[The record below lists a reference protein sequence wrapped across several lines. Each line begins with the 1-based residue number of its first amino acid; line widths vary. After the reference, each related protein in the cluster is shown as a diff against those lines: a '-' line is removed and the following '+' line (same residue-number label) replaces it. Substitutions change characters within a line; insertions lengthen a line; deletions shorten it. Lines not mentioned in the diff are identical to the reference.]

1 MAQLSVADPPL
12 TLVPR
17 RPGPTRPERHR
28 PDHLVADDLH
38 RPVRLERRQ
47 RDHQLWGGR
56 LRSHRVHQCTPTL
69 PRPISLPMLR
79 VLLLTSS
86 PGPQRYVSPR
96 RIHTLLRGYHAVSQC
111 ERDERAAGVRARPDG
126 QWGVCDPK
134 WVQSSEDR
142 SAQIS
147 VHLPPSALPLFPSPG
162 PCLLV
167 RLGASGVTALT
178 ASPLQLESRRFDLV
192 ISSTPRVRVSGRACS
207 SSPSRRATSRPSTSQ
222 RTWMVSVRTTAPSSV
237 HSTSAS
243 LPEHGPDY
251 QDYQGY
257 GS

>member
-178 ASPLQLESRRFDLV
+178 L
-192 ISSTPRVRVSGRACS
+192 
-207 SSPSRRATSRPSTSQ
+207 RPSHIFYTPCTGIWQSVFIEPVPASHIAAVDISADMDGLGAYDSSQ
-222 RTWMVSVRTTAPSSV
+222 LGTLHFRESSRARAGL
-237 HSTSAS
+237 SRLSG
-243 LPEHGPDY
+243 LW
-251 QDYQGY
+251 
-257 GS
+257 